1 MNESTHRCAVL
12 IVDDDPDMQE
22 LLRVALVADGYD
34 VTAVSNGRDALFHL
48 RSTPET
54 CMIVLDLTLPD
65 MDGMQFR
72 AAQRRDRSLAWIP
85 VVVLSGAI
93 DGPALAHEIGAG
105 AFVPKPV
112 DLDRLREAMLQIGCC
127 QASPADAARQL
138 RV

>member
-1 MNESTHRCAVL
+1 MSRSRSIRSSWRQSSNAWRTGSARSRAMNESTHRCAVL

-22 LLRVALVADGYD
+22 LLRVALAADGYD

-93 DGPALAHEIGAG
+93 DGPALAHELGAG
-105 AFVPKPV
+105 A
-112 DLDRLREAMLQIGCC
+112 
-127 QASPADAARQL
+127 
-138 RV
+138 